1 MDTSKPV
8 MPSRFTI
15 PDVVTGDPRQAV
27 ESRDLPS
34 PSFTVSPP
42 FRKPHSFPPPHDP
55 RLPRRLAVRT
65 FSLKTNARA
74 VKVGA
79 RPKPTTATVER
90 AANAAGKKKTTT
102 MPTDDQVSSREE
114 SDSTDRPT
122 STTFGFLRCI
132 LCPRGCS
139 GLVSFLLFGQGV
151 PLPLCMVTC

>member
-1 MDTSKPV
+1 MKPCNRLICR
-8 MPSRFTI
+8 PLLSRFHPLFANRT
-15 PDVVTGDPRQAV
+15 
-27 ESRDLPS
+27 L
-34 PSFTVSPP
+34 F
-42 FRKPHSFPPPHDP
+42 
-55 RLPRRLAVRT
+55 RLPMIRVFRADSPFALL
-65 FSLKTNARA
+65 SLKTNARA

-90 AANAAGKKKTTT
+90 AVNAAGKKKTTAATT

-139 GLVSFLLFGQGV
+139 GLVSFLLLGQGV
-151 PLPLCMVTC
+151 PSGYLLSGLAASFRWKWKGRYI